1 MSTGSC
7 TLSNRVA
14 VAGPT
19 PVKVVRC
26 LRASVGNDGNVEVVL
41 VGGDVA
47 AKALLVADLTK
58 EGSFLRIWAGR
69 KGRFVPWVL

>member
-7 TLSNRVA
+7 TLSSRVA

-26 LRASVGNDGNVEVVL
+26 LRASVGKDGNVVVL

>member
-7 TLSNRVA
+7 TLSSRVA

-19 PVKVVRC
+19 PVSVVRC
-26 LRASVGNDGNVEVVL
+26 LRASVGKDGNVEVVL
-41 VGGDVA
+41 VGGGGA

>member
-7 TLSNRVA
+7 TLSSRVA

-19 PVKVVRC
+19 PVRVVRC
-26 LRASVGNDGNVEVVL
+26 LRASVGNGGNVEVVL
-41 VGGDVA
+41 VGGDGA
-47 AKALLVADLTK
+47 EKALLVADLTK

>member
-7 TLSNRVA
+7 TLSSRVA

-19 PVKVVRC
+19 PVRVVRC
-26 LRASVGNDGNVEVVL
+26 LRASVGKDGNVDVVL
-41 VGGDVA
+41 ADGDVT

-58 EGSFLRIWAGR
+58 ESSFLRI
-69 KGRFVPWVL
+69 

>member
-7 TLSNRVA
+7 TLSSRVA

-19 PVKVVRC
+19 PVRVVRC
-26 LRASVGNDGNVEVVL
+26 LRASVGKDGNVDVVL
-41 VGGDVA
+41 ADGDVT

-58 EGSFLRIWAGR
+58 EGSFLRI
-69 KGRFVPWVL
+69 